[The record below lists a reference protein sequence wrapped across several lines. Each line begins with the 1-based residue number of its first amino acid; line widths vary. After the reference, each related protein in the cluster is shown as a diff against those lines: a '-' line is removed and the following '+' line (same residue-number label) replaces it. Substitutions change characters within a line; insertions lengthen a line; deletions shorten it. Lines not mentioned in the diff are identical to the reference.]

1 MCRAVSVRSVYS
13 NEEEE
18 EKAMTRR
25 SNGTFL
31 SPSAGRPKGI
41 RNLLQRRFIEALAKD
56 FDEHGEGIIRV
67 VRCEEPAT
75 YLKLI
80 ASVLPRELLYENTT
94 AMSEFTDDQVDE
106 LIVKIREHLLEQR
119 QEVAIEIGERKM
131 VTNGRQNSD

>member
-1 MCRAVSVRSVYS
+1 VRAPSFRKSTLGE
-13 NEEEE
+13 N
-18 EKAMTRR
+18 MRR
-25 SNGTFL
+25 RDGTWMPG
-31 SPSAGRPKGI
+31 SSAGRPKGI

-106 LIVKIREHLLEQR
+106 LIAKIREHLLEQR
-119 QEVAIEIGERKM
+119 QEVAIEVDERKL
-131 VTNGRQNSD
+131 VTNGRQHSD